1 MFDRLAP
8 LYDRGMALVEA
19 TLFSRQREAAIAGLR
34 GRVVEFGV
42 GTGLNLPYYDPE
54 VEVTGI
60 DLSGGMLQ
68 RARER
73 VRDLAREERTQLIEG
88 NVERTGL
95 ESSSYDAVVST
106 YTLCNVESPV
116 AALLEA
122 RRLLRPDG
130 VLVLVEHTGST
141 WAPLDAVLSQLDKWS
156 GPHWGEHLRRDHAAA
171 AREAGFRLE
180 YHERRRAGLVEL
192 VRARPL

>member
-1 MFDRLAP
+1 
-8 LYDRGMALVEA
+8 MALVEA
-19 TLFSRQREAAIAGLR
+19 TVFSRQREAAVAGLR

-42 GTGLNLPYYDPE
+42 GTGLNLPYYYPE
-54 VEVTGI
+54 AEVTGI

-88 NVERTGL
+88 NVENTGL
-95 ESSSYDAVVST
+95 ESGCYDAVVST

-116 AALLEA
+116 AALSEA

-141 WAPLDAVLSQLDKWS
+141 WAPLDAVLAYLDRWS
-156 GPHWGEHLRRDHAAA
+156 GPHWGEHLRRDHGAS